1 MINDTRSVLSVDIV
15 LADSNVV
22 SDALRD
28 VKCDNTISRFS
39 ERDRAS
45 KLDGR
50 EARDIRLLISI
61 GEEVSV
67 SVSVAVEEKSADDD
81 WNWRNDDVL
90 LVFTLL
96 DVENALAT
104 RTRLPLENI
113 AAVIDIIINFI
124 VVTLLR

>member
-15 LADSNVV
+15 LADSNVA

-81 WNWRNDDVL
+81 WRNDDVL

-113 AAVIDIIINFI
+113 AAVIDSIINFI
-124 VVTLLR
+124 FVSLLR

>member
-15 LADSNVV
+15 LAASNVV

-50 EARDIRLLISI
+50 EARDIRLLIR
-61 GEEVSV
+61 EEVSV

-81 WNWRNDDVL
+81 WRNDDVL

-113 AAVIDIIINFI
+113 AAVIDSIINFI
-124 VVTLLR
+124 FVSLLR